1 MIKIAKELN
10 KVIDNLEQMGFV
22 REASDIHSVFVKVA
36 QMGSVT
42 GYQGTMGT
50 TGNYQAP
57 QTQTVAEQ
65 AASQMAPQGYQG
77 NPQNYQRIIQ
87 EYKARLYN
95 EAQTSND
102 ARLPQTS
109 AWYAAIFQS
118 GQLTPAEQQA
128 FRAQAYR
135 IRQEAQLTGYGRN
148 QPKAGQFNLPL
159 VVENLVKQS
168 GIMQIT
174 DPQKLENSKTAI
186 FNNISQQIKTNVPQQ
201 QQQQYLQYANN
212 ILGTYL
218 NNRRATLNIP
228 QQPAAPQAQQS
239 PTISPM

>member
-50 TGNYQAP
+50 TGNYQGA
-57 QTQTVAEQ
+57 QTQTVAQQ
-65 AASQMAPQGYQG
+65 AANQMAPQGYQG

-135 IRQEAQLTGYGRN
+135 IRQEAQLSGYGRN

-228 QQPAAPQAQQS
+228 QQPTAPQAQQA
-239 PTISPM
+239 PTVSPM

>member
-50 TGNYQAP
+50 TGNYQGA

-102 ARLPQTS
+102 ARLPLTS

-228 QQPAAPQAQQS
+228 QQPAAPQAQQA
-239 PTISPM
+239 PTVSPM